1 MVRLSLL
8 SVCTA
13 AIFNYAFA
21 SETSPP
27 VQVEVQAPW
36 TAPNLGLEILEY
48 VSAENSSAYFPF
60 LSDLVE
66 LAPKL
71 KSTKHMYTELL
82 NIIQQKHYLKPDL
95 MDITKLALSM
105 RSTAPKVEAYHHY
118 YSNVVVP
125 RMNNTADIAFDE
137 KCESWVEFN
146 GQQYCAAQ
154 KLQKAIKSTKK
165 KDLQDHPV
173 LTFDHILTSSSS
185 EAETAILYG
194 DVMSTAFSDL
204 HNILYK
210 AAQEDKITYII
221 RYKPGS
227 NVNDTVV
234 LSGYGIELA
243 LKNTDYLVIDDRDVS
258 AKGET
263 NSIKQKLANFGKQIE
278 QNLFGVEKV
287 TMEPLAAGQIKD
299 LGVKAAEFILDSKD
313 ALSTLKQ
320 LSQDFPKYAN
330 SLTEVEVNQTLI
342 KEISS
347 NQAFGVRPG
356 MNAMWLN
363 GISLDA
369 DQIDPYTL
377 LTTLKKERVLV
388 QALIDIGLSPT
399 DAISLLTHPALASQK
414 NSNEEADDIFDV
426 RDDSQDENI
435 VIWWNDIEND
445 DRYSDWPDDIF
456 DLLKPTYPGQLR
468 TIRKNIY
475 HVLFTVDLSQP
486 NWAATIGGSVQ
497 DMIKKGYPIRFGVVP
512 KLGSHRESS
521 ETSMA
526 LCVHHF
532 EQEHGAPVA
541 IHFMNEALQIAH
553 GKEDKQFSL
562 ETIKAAFDATS
573 KSVSSDESQKTFDQ
587 VIHGYDEYVEDATKY
602 QRRLSIFDN
611 SDQAIFINGKL
622 FLIAD
627 DQPWMQILN
636 MGLGQQ
642 MQDIARQ
649 IYYGD
654 IKGDTDI
661 YEHLLTQP
669 NVQKRRSAFIVETEL
684 NPLNTLPLE
693 KIDYPLQ
700 NLHYLHRDQAPQ
712 TASTSI
718 WVIANLDDADGIRL
732 VKTALEAAAANPAV
746 RVTIMHNPNLSASA
760 KLTDPDTGVKL
771 SNVIYQA
778 LYDADISVD
787 DLKSTFDAA
796 LKTEGHIGLV
806 DQIKAFSAGSPI
818 VEMITGG
825 HAKDWSK
832 LFSKLSDAGLQRDFQ
847 GVVINGRIVGHGI
860 TFTDD
865 DFKSLIEHETKK
877 RIGPV
882 TNAYHSIHID
892 ANLHSDEQ
900 YDHKQTLDPDMVML
914 LTSLISR
921 ASQFSDFTIFVQ
933 HQGESRNR
941 IYQKL
946 NGEHCR
952 IVSGD
957 ISTAKYQIG
966 VILDPASEN
975 AQKWSAILEVL
986 AKVEDVYLEIYLNP
1000 SLNLEQLPL
1009 KRFYRYVLDSELHFD
1024 ENGDLEHPT
1033 AYFANLPEDPLY
1045 TLGTEEIKSWHIT
1058 PKVAN
1063 YDLDNI
1069 LLKSIDKSHRESG
1082 VTAVFEL
1089 EYILVEGHCRDMS
1102 SQGPPR
1108 GLQFVMGSATAANMT
1123 DTIVMANLGYFQLKA
1138 SPGVWLLS
1146 IREGRSK
1153 EVYELESVGN
1163 DGWNSPSIQDSGNSI
1178 DLLTFQGATIYPRVR
1193 KYEGK
1198 EREDVLEPSS
1208 DTTAPSDRKEDG
1220 TWASLKSKIFKSK
1233 PTEQQS
1239 VSDIVHAEINI
1250 FSVASG
1256 HLYERF
1262 LSIMILSV
1270 LEHTESTVKF
1280 WFIENFLSPK
1290 FKDLIPEMAEEFG
1303 FKYEF
1308 VTYKW
1313 PSWLRAQTERQRTIW
1328 GYKIL
1333 FLDVLFPLN
1342 LDKVIFVDADQIVR
1356 TDLKELVDMDLKG
1369 APYGYTPF
1377 CDDRR
1382 EMDGFRFWNQGY
1394 WKEFLQDKPYHISAL
1409 YVVDLVR
1416 FRQLAAGDRLRA
1428 QYQQLSADPNSLA
1441 NLDQD
1446 LPNNMQHDVPI
1457 FSLPQEWLWCETW
1470 CSDESLK
1477 KAKTIDL
1484 CNNPLTKEPKL
1495 DRARR
1500 QVPEWEKYDNEVA
1513 DFQKRLNKKKSTDNG
1528 DSTASE
1534 SIGETMTRQEQ
1545 QPAFTMDPADLV
1557 EALDAMGDLPQ
1568 PSSQPGAEFRDEL

>member
-8 SVCTA
+8 SICTA
-13 AIFNYAFA
+13 AILSSTFA
-21 SETSPP
+21 REASPP

-36 TAPNLGLEILEY
+36 TAPNLGLEILEH

-66 LAPKL
+66 LVPNVT
-71 KSTKHMYTELL
+71 STQYMYTELL
-82 NIIQQKHYLKPDL
+82 SIIQQKHYIQPDL
-95 MDITKLALSM
+95 IDITKLALAM

-125 RMNNTADIAFDE
+125 RMNTTTKMPFDE
-137 KCESWVEFN
+137 NCDSWVEFD
-146 GQQYCAAQ
+146 GQQFCSPD
-154 KLQKAIKSTKK
+154 KLQKAITASRHI
-165 KDLQDHPV
+165 DSQDIQV
-173 LTFDHILTSSSS
+173 LPFDHILTSAS
-185 EAETAILYG
+185 EEAGTAVLYG
-194 DVMSTAFSDL
+194 DVMSTTFSDL

-210 AAQEDKITYII
+210 AAQDDKVTYII

-227 NVNDTVV
+227 HVDDKVI

-258 AKGET
+258 AKEEK
-263 NSIKQKLANFGKQIE
+263 SSFKQKLVNFGKQVE
-278 QNLFGVEKV
+278 ENLFGVEKI
-287 TMEPLAAGQIKD
+287 TMEPLTAGQIND

-313 ALSTLKQ
+313 ALSTLKL

-330 SLTEVEVNQTLI
+330 SLTDIEVKQSLI
-342 KEISS
+342 DEIAS
-347 NQAFGVRPG
+347 NQAFGVQPG

-369 DQIDPYTL
+369 DHIDPFSL
-377 LTTLKKERVLV
+377 LNSLKKERVLI
-388 QALIDIGLSPT
+388 QALINIGITPA
-399 DAISLLTHPALASQK
+399 DAINLLTHSAFSTPKHGNDQ
-414 NSNEEADDIFDV
+414 ADDIFDV
-426 RDDSQDENI
+426 RDDSVNENL

-445 DRYSDWPDDIF
+445 EMYSDWPDDIF

-468 TIRKNIY
+468 TIRKNIFN
-475 HVLFTVDLSQP
+475 VLFTVDLSQP
-486 NWAATIGGSVQ
+486 KWAATISGSVQ
-497 DMIKKGYPIRFGVVP
+497 DMVKKGYPIRFGVVP
-512 KLGSHRESS
+512 KLGSNRESP
-521 ETSMA
+521 ETLMA
-526 LCVHHF
+526 ICMHNFV
-532 EQEHGAPVA
+532 EAHGAPFA
-541 IHFMNEALQIAH
+541 LQFLNEALQISH
-553 GKEDKQFSL
+553 STEEKQLSYNN
-562 ETIKAAFDATS
+562 IKAAFDATS
-573 KSVSSDESQKTFDQ
+573 DSLGRDESEKTFDQ
-587 VIHGYDEYVEDATKY
+587 VIHGYDDYIKDMTQY
-602 QRRLSIFDN
+602 QKRLGIFDN
-611 SDQAIFINGKL
+611 SDQAVFINGKL
-622 FLIAD
+622 FLITE
-627 DQPWMQILN
+627 DQPWVQILN
-636 MGLGQQ
+636 MGVGQQ
-642 MQDIARQ
+642 MQEVARK
-649 IYYGD
+649 IYFGE
-654 IKGDTDI
+654 IHQNTNI
-661 YEHLLTQP
+661 YEHLLSQP
-669 NVQKRRSAFIVETEL
+669 HVQKRRSNFIIESEL
-684 NPLNTLPLE
+684 NPLSILALE
-693 KIDYPLQ
+693 KIDYPLHT
-700 NLHYLHRDQAPQ
+700 LHYLHRDQTPQ
-712 TASTSI
+712 IASTSI
-718 WVIANLDDADGIRL
+718 WTVANLDSAEGITL
-732 VKTALEAAAANPAV
+732 VQSALEAASADPMV
-746 RVTIMHNPNLSASA
+746 RVTIIHNPFLSASDSA
-760 KLTDPDTGVKL
+760 KLTDPDTGMKL

-778 LYDADISVD
+778 LYDSDITVND
-787 DLKSTFDAA
+787 TKSMFEAA
-796 LKTEGHIGLV
+796 LQSESHVRLV

-825 HAKDWSK
+825 HTKDWSN
-832 LFSKLSDAGLQRDFQ
+832 LFSKLKNAGLQEDFQ
-847 GVVINGRIVGHGI
+847 GVIINGRIVGPGI
-860 TFTDD
+860 NFTTDD
-865 DFKSLIEHETKK
+865 FELLIEHETKK

-882 TNAYHSIHID
+882 TRAYEEIQID
-892 ANLHSDEQ
+892 ATVESGEEYNDQ
-900 YDHKQTLDPDMVML
+900 QTLDPDMVML

-921 ASQFSDFTIFVQ
+921 ASQVGDFTIFVQ
-933 HQGESRNR
+933 NQGESRNR
-941 IYQKL
+941 IYHKL
-946 NGEHCR
+946 NGEHCK

-957 ISTAKYQIG
+957 ISKAKYQFG
-966 VILDPASEN
+966 VILDPASES
-975 AQKWSAILEVL
+975 AQKWSAILGVL
-986 AKVEDVYLEIYLNP
+986 AHVEDVYMEIYLNP
-1000 SLNLEQLPL
+1000 NMNLEQLPL
-1009 KRFYRYVLDSELHFD
+1009 KRFYRYVLDNELHFD
-1024 ENGDLEHPT
+1024 ENGELEHPT
-1033 AYFANLPEDPLY
+1033 AYFGNLPEDPLY

-1069 LLKSIDKSHRESG
+1069 LLKAIESSHRENG
-1082 VTAVFEL
+1082 VIAVFEL
-1089 EYILVEGHCRDMS
+1089 EYILVDGHCRDMS

-1108 GLQFVMGSATAANMT
+1108 GLQFVLGSATSANIT

-1138 SPGVWLLS
+1138 NPGVWLLS
-1146 IREGRSK
+1146 LREGRSK
-1153 EVYELESVGN
+1153 EIYELESVGN
-1163 DGWNSPSIQDSGNSI
+1163 EGWISPTIEESGNSI

-1193 KYEGK
+1193 KYKGK
-1198 EREDVLEPSS
+1198 EREDVLETSNEGK
-1208 DTTAPSDRKEDG
+1208 DTTGKNDG

-1233 PTEQQS
+1233 PSENHS
-1239 VSDIVHAEINI
+1239 VSDTVHAEINI

-1270 LEHTESTVKF
+1270 LEHTDSTVKF

-1290 FKDLIPEMAEEFG
+1290 FKDLIPEMAQEFG
-1303 FKYEF
+1303 FRYEF

-1356 TDLKELVDMDLKG
+1356 TNLKELVDMDLKG

-1382 EMDGFRFWNQGY
+1382 EMDGFRFWKQGY
-1394 WKEFLQDKPYHISAL
+1394 WKEFLRDKPYHISAL

-1428 QYQQLSADPNSLA
+1428 QYQQLSADPHSLA

-1477 KAKTIDL
+1477 TAKTIDL

-1513 DFQKRLNKKKSTDNG
+1513 DFQKRLKKRKTTATESN
-1528 DSTASE
+1528 ASE
-1534 SIGETMTRQEQ
+1534 STDKSNLIQDQKIEYTVEQEDIIDVLDDMGQ
-1545 QPAFTMDPADLV
+1545 QLPGSQQ
-1557 EALDAMGDLPQ
+1557 EAAV
-1568 PSSQPGAEFRDEL
+1568 RDEL